1 MSRGIHQRTPMITFV
16 GKSGTGKTTYLE
28 RLIPVLKGRGLRLAV
43 VKHDAHGFQM
53 DTPGKDT
60 YRFSAAGA
68 DVVAISSA
76 EKMAMIQRPP
86 RELTL
91 DEVIAQLPPVDLILT
106 EGYKTLPNPK
116 IEIHR
121 AVLNRPLLTPPE
133 QLLAVVTDEP
143 VAVSCP
149 QLSFE
154 DLEGCADLIQEYMKR
169 VVNPSNASPV

>member
-1 MSRGIHQRTPMITFV
+1 MSRGIHETTPMFTFV

-28 RLIPVLKGRGLRLAV
+28 RLIPLLKARGHRLAV

-76 EKMAMIQRPP
+76 EKVAMICQPE

-91 DEVIAQLPPVDLILT
+91 DEVISLLPPVDLILT

-121 AVLNRPLLTPPE
+121 AELHRPLLTPPE

-143 VAVSCP
+143 LDVDCP

-154 DLEGCADLIQEYMKR
+154 DLEGCVGLIEAFMQKR
-169 VVNPSNASPV
+169 I

>member
-1 MSRGIHQRTPMITFV
+1 MSRGIHERTPMLTFV

-28 RLIPVLKGRGLRLAV
+28 RLIPLLKAQGLTLAL

-76 EKMAMIQRPP
+76 EQMAMICRPQQ
-86 RELTL
+86 ELTL
-91 DEVIAQLPPVDLILT
+91 DQVISRLPPVDLILT

-121 AVLNRPLLTPPE
+121 AALHRPLLTPRE

-143 VAVSCP
+143 LSVSCP
-149 QLSFE
+149 QLSFD
-154 DLEGCADLIQEYMKR
+154 DLEGCVALILDFMK
-169 VVNPSNASPV
+169 NFNQ

>member
-1 MSRGIHQRTPMITFV
+1 MLTFV

-28 RLIPVLKGRGLRLAV
+28 RLIPLLKARGHRLAV

-76 EKMAMIQRPP
+76 EKMAMICRPE

-121 AVLNRPLLTPPE
+121 AELNRPLLTPRE

-143 VAVSCP
+143 LDVDCP
-149 QLSFE
+149 HLSFE
-154 DLEGCADLIQEYMKR
+154 DLEGCVGLIEAFMSQR
-169 VVNPSNASPV
+169 

>member
-1 MSRGIHQRTPMITFV
+1 MSGGVRGSAPVITFV

-28 RLIPVLKGRGLRLAV
+28 RLIPVLKGRGLRLAL
-43 VKHDAHGFQM
+43 VKHDAHGFEM

-91 DEVIAQLPPVDLILT
+91 DQVIAQLPPVDLILT

-121 AVLNRPLLTPPE
+121 AALNRPLLTPPE
-133 QLLAVVTDEP
+133 QLLAVITDEP
-143 VAVSCP
+143 LSLDRP

-154 DLEGCADLIQEYMKR
+154 DLEGCADLIQAHIKYLREK
-169 VVNPSNASPV
+169 